1 MSIKI
6 SMSPYNISLYNAL
19 ILLTCS
25 QSSIKYPI
33 ILETTNSHPTIS
45 KTTNNHT
52 INHSC
57 SYANTQHI
65 NTHFLPSHYVF
76 LSSILFSSPIFINLN
91 IRVSH
96 FIIETCFPRT
106 THLKDKNLFSRI
118 VTDQGHNHEKLN
130 SYLKFFMAISVILTH
145 PSI

>member
-19 ILLTCS
+19 ILLPCS

-33 ILETTNSHPTIS
+33 ILETTKKPS
-45 KTTNNHT
+45 NNFK
-52 INHSC
+52 NHKQPYNKSFML
-57 SYANTQHI
+57 YANTQHI
-65 NTHFLPSHYVF
+65 NTHFLPSHYIF
-76 LSSILFSSPIFINLN
+76 LSSILFSSPIFINLT

-96 FIIETCFPRT
+96 FLIKTCFPRT
-106 THLKDKNLFSRI
+106 THLKDKNLYSRI

-130 SYLKFFMAISVILTH
+130 SCLKFFMAISVILTH
-145 PSI
+145 PST

>member
-33 ILETTNSHPTIS
+33 ILETTNNHSTIS

-52 INHSC
+52 ISHSC

-65 NTHFLPSHYVF
+65 DTHFLPSHYIF
-76 LSSILFSSPIFINLN
+76 LSSILFSSPIFINLT

-96 FIIETCFPRT
+96 FLIKTCFPRT
-106 THLKDKNLFSRI
+106 THLKDKNLYSRI
-118 VTDQGHNHEKLN
+118 VTDQGHNQEKLN
-130 SYLKFFMAISVILTH
+130 SCLKFFMAISVILTH
-145 PSI
+145 PST